1 MKHTM
6 KNTMTPKI
14 ELPIKIEDGDT
25 TQAWVV
31 FTGQTDRPWL
41 RFLKPGF
48 RHCFVLLND
57 GRQWMSF
64 DPMLNHIELKVQYS
78 VTADFDFP
86 QWLAGR
92 GYTVVSAPI
101 DHSKKIPAPWRFFTC
116 VEAIKRLL
124 GLHART
130 IFTPWQ
136 LYRHL
141 TDFTRQGDLSW
152 EV

>member
-1 MKHTM
+1 M
-6 KNTMTPKI
+6 KNTMTSKI
-14 ELPIKIEDGDT
+14 ELPVQAEEGFETK
-25 TQAWVV
+25 AWVV

-41 RFLKPGF
+41 RFLRPGF

-64 DPMLNHIELKVQYS
+64 DPMLNHIEVKIQHS
-78 VTADFDFP
+78 VNADFDLP
-86 QWLAGR
+86 NWLAGR
-92 GYTVVSAPI
+92 GYTVVNAPI
-101 DHSKKIPAPWRFFTC
+101 DHSNKIPAPWRFFTC
-116 VEAIKRLL
+116 VEAIKRVL

-136 LYRHL
+136 LYKHL
-141 TDFTRQGDLSW
+141 TNFETQGELSW